1 MSGALVP
8 LTLAPFIGGAYNP
21 VMDSVFC
28 AAILIHT
35 HIGFQSVII
44 DYIPIKRLPSI
55 RRLFMWGLNLAT
67 VLVGIGLYEFETSKM
82 SFCRDV
88 KSEANTFID
97 DIGVSATVAKIWKA

>member
-67 VLVGIGLYEFETSKM
+67 VLVGIGLYEFETSKKN
-82 SFCRDV
+82 FCGDG

>member
-1 MSGALVP
+1 MSGALIP

-28 AAILIHT
+28 AAILVHT

-44 DYIPIKRLPSI
+44 DYLPTKRMPSI

-67 VLVGIGLYEFETSKM
+67 VLVGIGLYEFETSKR
-82 SFCRDV
+82 S
-88 KSEANTFID
+88 TY
-97 DIGVSATVAKIWKA
+97 